1 MNENTNE
8 TRQSDEELMRA
19 VGTGSEAAF
28 AELFGRYKRQ
38 IHGYFGRRMEETAA
52 AEELT
57 QEAFLAVL
65 RGAAR
70 YEQRATFR
78 TYLYAIALKLLR
90 AHRRKSVFR
99 GKFAGY
105 AKEDAGNGIPD
116 RTEASLWVRGA
127 VEKLNPMDREIL
139 LLREFEELSYDEIAE
154 LLQLPLNTVRSRL
167 FRAREAL
174 RELLKPR
181 DSMAAAKSAQ
191 ELTQTGERA

>member
-1 MNENTNE
+1 MNENTDE
-8 TRQSDEELMRA
+8 TRQSDEELMSA
-19 VGTGSEAAF
+19 VATGSEAAF

-38 IHGYFGRRMEETAA
+38 IHGYFARRMEETAA

-70 YEQRATFR
+70 YEQRARFR

-105 AKEDAGNGIPD
+105 TNEVAQDGKRNG
-116 RTEASLWVRGA
+116 TEASLWVRTA
-127 VEKLNPMDREIL
+127 VEKLEPMDREIL
-139 LLREFEELSYDEIAE
+139 LLREFEELS
-154 LLQLPLNTVRSRL
+154 
-167 FRAREAL
+167 
-174 RELLKPR
+174 
-181 DSMAAAKSAQ
+181 
-191 ELTQTGERA
+191 